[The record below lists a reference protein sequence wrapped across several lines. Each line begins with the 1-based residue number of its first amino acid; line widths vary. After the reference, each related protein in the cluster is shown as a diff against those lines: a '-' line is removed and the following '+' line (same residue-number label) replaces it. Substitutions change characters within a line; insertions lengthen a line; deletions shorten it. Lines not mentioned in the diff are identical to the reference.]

1 MGREGRRRVG
11 GGLRVAR
18 ALTVCS
24 SLGETCW
31 HEKPSAAAGSKR
43 LERDGERD
51 RTVSPTVFRL
61 HYRHSW
67 HLVASPQVGEASIS
81 SY

>member
-18 ALTVCS
+18 ALTVCL

-43 LERDGERD
+43 LERDTERED
-51 RTVSPTVFRL
+51 RVA
-61 HYRHSW
+61 HSLQASLDTAGTWW
-67 HLVASPQVGEASIS
+67 HHHR
-81 SY
+81 